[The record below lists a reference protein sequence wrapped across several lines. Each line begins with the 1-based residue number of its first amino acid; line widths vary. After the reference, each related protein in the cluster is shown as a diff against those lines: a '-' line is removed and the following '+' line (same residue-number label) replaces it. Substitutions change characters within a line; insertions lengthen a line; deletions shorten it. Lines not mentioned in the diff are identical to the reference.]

1 MLTVAD
7 LLSAALLNVAE
18 IMPWDLVERMKEN
31 PELLLLDVR
40 EPHEFAAMHIPG
52 SLHVAR
58 GVLEAACEWDFDDT
72 CPELVRARSREI
84 VVVCRSGH
92 RSAFAAEVMQR
103 MGYSRVVSLK
113 TGLRGWNDYEE
124 PLLDGGDR
132 PVEAD
137 EADSFFLSQVRDDQK
152 TPKE

>member
-1 MLTVAD
+1 
-7 LLSAALLNVAE
+7 
-18 IMPWDLVERMKEN
+18 
-31 PELLLLDVR
+31 
-40 EPHEFAAMHIPG
+40 
-52 SLHVAR
+52 
-58 GVLEAACEWDFDDT
+58 
-72 CPELVRARSREI
+72 
-84 VVVCRSGH
+84 
-92 RSAFAAEVMQR
+92 

-124 PLLDGGDR
+124 PLLGWSVTR

>member
-1 MLTVAD
+1 
-7 LLSAALLNVAE
+7 
-18 IMPWDLVERMKEN
+18 
-31 PELLLLDVR
+31 
-40 EPHEFAAMHIPG
+40 
-52 SLHVAR
+52 
-58 GVLEAACEWDFDDT
+58 
-72 CPELVRARSREI
+72 
-84 VVVCRSGH
+84 
-92 RSAFAAEVMQR
+92 